1 MTDKKTVTV
10 DITHRSQNHR
20 EPCGR
25 TVNVYLDKDG
35 YINHDSIINEVI
47 DDLYNIEKGES
58 LTISI
63 K

>member
-20 EPCGR
+20 EHCGR